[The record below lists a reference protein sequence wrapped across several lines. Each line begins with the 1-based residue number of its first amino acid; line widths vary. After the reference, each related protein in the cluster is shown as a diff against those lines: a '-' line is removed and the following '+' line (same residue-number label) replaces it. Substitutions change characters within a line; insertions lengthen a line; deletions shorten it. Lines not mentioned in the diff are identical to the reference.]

1 MELFLSK
8 IHSVQHILFS
18 LKLNYKPLANEFLHF
33 QANMTCQNQNVL
45 GRFSLTMPGTFL
57 QMNYFAPWFKL
68 YDINGP

>member
-33 QANMTCQNQNVL
+33 QANMTCQNHIHSQ
-45 GRFSLTMPGTFL
+45 F
-57 QMNYFAPWFKL
+57 Q
-68 YDINGP
+68 GPSYT